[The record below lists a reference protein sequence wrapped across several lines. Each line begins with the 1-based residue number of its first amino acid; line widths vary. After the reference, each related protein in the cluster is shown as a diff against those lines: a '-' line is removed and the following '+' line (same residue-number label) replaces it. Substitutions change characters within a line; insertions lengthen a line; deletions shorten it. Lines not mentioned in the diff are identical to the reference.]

1 MISKDKPVV
10 DYVEV
15 FFADK
20 TQEPL
25 ALVYVVRGV
34 GEYIRKDGGWERF
47 TADDPELFDGTE
59 YITLEKK
66 DALELKL
73 LEKFD
78 NNEEISRDEVFAKGT
93 DKYDDI

>member
-1 MISKDKPVV
+1 MISQGKKVV

-25 ALVYVVRGV
+25 ALVYVVAGV
-34 GEYIRKDGGWERF
+34 GEYIRKNGGWERF
-47 TADDPELFDGTE
+47 TADDPDFLDGAE
-59 YITLEKK
+59 VVVLEKK

-73 LEKFD
+73 REKFD
-78 NNEEISRDEVFAKGT
+78 NNQHVSRDEVF
-93 DKYDDI
+93 D